1 MSLLND
7 MLRDLS
13 QRQPVL
19 DGAEGYDE
27 QLLQTSSIASKK
39 QHTWI
44 KLSSFFVIVFI
55 AVLGISY
62 ASKKLSGAQPVI
74 TVEPKKTSAVP
85 NQKEMVPAPNT
96 SVAPITSNAENAVV
110 ESAPTEIAASEPAT
124 VKTIPAETENT
135 NLQNHIK
142 DLLQQAERA
151 MVMDRL
157 TTPVEDNAYAYYQ
170 KILSMSA
177 DNNDAKEGL
186 DKIAQRYLSKA
197 QEQSQLGNLAQAE
210 ALLQRARFVSARFV
224 DAHTVEFG
232 ELSNQTAAVQAT
244 QQEIETAVIAQ
255 PTQTE
260 TIKPFVVAEAVVKEA
275 PSVSVVP
282 NAGWKD
288 EQLARHA
295 QELIQKGKQAEA
307 LALLKN
313 FVASEQKPALSAAL
327 LAELYIQ
334 QANTAAAD
342 IILEQT
348 NYLAVDVKA
357 KLKAQIL
364 SLQGDDVQAITVME
378 KNLAA
383 ADVNEGYR
391 SLLASLYHKTANYPQ
406 SILSY
411 QSLINSFG
419 DKPAYW
425 LGLALA
431 YDGLSQPK
439 NALQAYLRLREF
451 PQLQDQVK
459 QYTDQRISA
468 LRSQ

>member
-19 DGAEGYDE
+19 DGTEGYDE
-27 QLLQTSSIASKK
+27 QLLQTSSIAPKK
-39 QHTWI
+39 SNPWI
-44 KLSSFFVIVFI
+44 GLGIFFI
-55 AVLGISY
+55 AVFIVVLGVSVAIKKNTTSY
-62 ASKKLSGAQPVI
+62 TQPEKIASPVI
-74 TVEPKKTSAVP
+74 TNTVNAPQ
-85 NQKEMVPAPNT
+85 NQ
-96 SVAPITSNAENAVV
+96 SVALPLAAEPAAAEI
-110 ESAPTEIAASEPAT
+110 ESAA
-124 VKTIPAETENT
+124 
-135 NLQNHIK
+135 LQNHIN

-177 DNNDAKEGL
+177 DNNDAKDGL
-186 DKIAQRYLSKA
+186 DKIAQRYLTKA
-197 QEQSQLGNLAQAE
+197 QEQSQLGNVAQAE

-224 DAHTVEFG
+224 DAHTVEFS
-232 ELSNQTAAVQAT
+232 ELSNQASSLQAT
-244 QQEIETAVIAQ
+244 QQLIETPVGVQSA
-255 PTQTE
+255 E
-260 TIKPFVVAEAVVKEA
+260 TIKPFVVAEASSAVKETSVVAKDA

-288 EQLARHA
+288 EQLVRHA
-295 QELIQKGKQAEA
+295 QDLIQKGKQAEA
-307 LALLKN
+307 QALLKN
-313 FVASEQKPALSAAL
+313 FIASEQTPALSAAL

-334 QANTAAAD
+334 QTNTAAAD
-342 IILEQT
+342 IILEHAH
-348 NYLAVDVKA
+348 YLAVDVKA

-364 SLQGDDVQAITVME
+364 SLQGEDAQAISLLE
-378 KNLAA
+378 KNLTA
-383 ADVNEGYR
+383 ADTNEGYR
-391 SLLASLYHKTANYPQ
+391 SLLASLYHKTANYSQ

-411 QSLINSFG
+411 QRLINSFG

-439 NALQAYLRLREF
+439 NALQAYLHLREF

-459 QYTDQRISA
+459 QYTDQRIAA